1 VCAKKNIRK
10 IYERKNWRL
19 NNTLRQRLSKLGRK
33 AQSFSKQEYMLN
45 LHGKMFAVHYN
56 LECIN
61 YRFQEKDYL
70 AVVRPRGHGF
80 ATSLVTR

>member
-1 VCAKKNIRK
+1 
-10 IYERKNWRL
+10 
-19 NNTLRQRLSKLGRK
+19 
-33 AQSFSKQEYMLN
+33 MLN
-45 LHGKMFAVHYN
+45 LRGKLFAVHDN

-80 ATSLVTR
+80 ATSPVTR